1 MRKTYKVYVFFL
13 CAMLFLLFPMYAQAS
28 YRFGVVGC
36 YSRENVTNMPSERGE
51 IYQNIYDMLMDEL
64 GDIKGILICDM
75 SAEAT
80 AARMDEVYLQQMMQ
94 AMEQGNTA
102 AVVENF
108 TVRPDYLLYG
118 YLTGLTITH
127 RESAWQANYAVRADI
142 SIRVLDA
149 VTGKVIF
156 VATGTGDVSSH
167 VYSGGKKYHAG
178 ADIVAGDC
186 LHAALEKACGQV
198 GKKIRENI

>member
-1 MRKTYKVYVFFL
+1 MRKRYKSYWIFL
-13 CAMLFLLFPMYAQAS
+13 CMLLLLSFSVHAKAA

-36 YSRENVTNMPSERGE
+36 YSRENVTNMPAERGE
-51 IYQNIYDMLMDEL
+51 IYQNLYEMLMDEL
-64 GDIKGILICDM
+64 GDIKGVIVCDM
-75 SAEAT
+75 SAEAM
-80 AARMDEVYLQQMMQ
+80 AARMDEVYLQHVMQ

-102 AVVENF
+102 VVVEDF

-127 RESAWQANYAVRADI
+127 REFTWQANYAVRADI
-142 SIRVLDA
+142 SIRVLEA
-149 VTGKVIF
+149 ATGKVIF

-167 VYSGGKKYHAG
+167 VYSGGKKYRVG

-186 LHAALEKACGQV
+186 LHAALEKACEHV
-198 GKKIRENI
+198 GRKIRENI